1 MTMKIV
7 PDPLVSPEHRMQEK
21 EVAGAFSTMKIPF
34 HAIDIRNV
42 GHAAFDGRSEPVDVI
57 VNTQLINHSV

>member
-21 EVAGAFSTMKIPF
+21 EVAG
-34 HAIDIRNV
+34 
-42 GHAAFDGRSEPVDVI
+42 HAAFDGRNVTSSEKATRAKPAKD
-57 VNTQLINHSV
+57 